1 MNIPKSTS
9 AYCPHCK
16 KHTEHKVKLFKS
28 GQARTDSKGTRRMQR
43 KHKSGYGGKTKFPAY
58 VKKQNKRP
66 TLILECPVCKKK
78 HITVIN
84 KRMKKAELV

>member
-1 MNIPKSTS
+1 MNVPKSVS
-9 AYCPHCK
+9 MYCANCK
-16 KHTEHKVKLFKS
+16 KHTNHKLKQFKA

-66 TLILECPVCKKK
+66 TFIAECDACKKK
-78 HITVIN
+78 RVFGID
-84 KRMKKAELV
+84 KRMKKTELV